1 MKRVTD
7 LENGRLSKTPREIHT
22 VFSGSLMNQG
32 YTISLIELRKYVDL
46 RQQGNDGQYTQSTD
60 SQNFLI
66 TAFILTDKG
75 SIEMKYLEG
84 SNVPPSLESVA
95 SFLLNY
101 AGISSLVN
109 RGLIELMSS
118 TDRETN

>member
-7 LENGRLSKTPREIHT
+7 LDNGRLSKTPREIHT

-66 TAFILTDKG
+66 TAFIVTDKG

>member
-7 LENGRLSKTPREIHT
+7 LENERLSKTPCEIHT

-46 RQQGNDGQYTQSTD
+46 RQQGNDDQYTESTD

-66 TAFILTDKG
+66 TAFIVTDKG

-84 SNVPPSLESVA
+84 SNVPQSLESVA

>member
-66 TAFILTDKG
+66 TAFIVTDKG

>member
-7 LENGRLSKTPREIHT
+7 LENERLSKTPCEIYT
-22 VFSGSLMNQG
+22 VFAGSLMNQG
-32 YTISLIELRKYVDL
+32 YTISQIQLRKYVDL
-46 RQQGNDGQYTQSTD
+46 RRQGNDDQYTQSVD

-66 TAFILTDKG
+66 TAFIVTDKG

-84 SNVPPSLESVA
+84 PNVPPSLESVA

-118 TDRETN
+118 TDREAN

>member
-7 LENGRLSKTPREIHT
+7 LENERLSKTPCEIYT
-22 VFSGSLMNQG
+22 VFAGSMMNQG
-32 YTISLIELRKYVDL
+32 YTISLIQLRKYVDL
-46 RQQGNDGQYTQSTD
+46 RRQGNDDQYTQSID

-66 TAFILTDKG
+66 TAFIVTDKG